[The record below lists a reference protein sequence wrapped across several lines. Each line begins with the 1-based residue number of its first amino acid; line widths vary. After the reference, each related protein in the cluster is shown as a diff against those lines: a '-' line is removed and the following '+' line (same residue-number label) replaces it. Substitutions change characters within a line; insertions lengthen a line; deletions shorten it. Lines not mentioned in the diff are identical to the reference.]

1 MDEKEAAKEIK
12 DRFSDFGVDIPQ
24 EDIEERLEKLTSKFK
39 VPMNEARRSVT
50 NYFLKE
56 YNISRGEFYGSQTET
71 PLVNV
76 KDLVEDGKWVNVKV
90 KVLQL
95 WDNTHESISQV
106 GIVGDS
112 TGTIKFVKWANANLP
127 DVEENKT
134 YHFRN
139 VVIDEWNE
147 KFQINLNRTSSI
159 EEIDE
164 DIEIGTSSITAS
176 GAMVDIQSGSGLI
189 KRCPECN
196 RPLSKGACPEH
207 GKVEGVYDLRI
218 KAVLDD
224 GESVHEAL
232 LNRELTEYIG
242 EITLESAK
250 SMASEALDP
259 NVVLDYLKEKL
270 MGKYYTVTG
279 PKLDRY
285 ILVETIEQQSR
296 FDENELDELIASA
309 EVV

>member
-1 MDEKEAAKEIK
+1 MDEKETAKEIR

-24 EDIEERLEKLTSKFK
+24 EQIEERLEKLTSKFK
-39 VPMNEARRSVT
+39 VPMGEARRSVT

-56 YNISRGEFYGSQTET
+56 YNIPRNEFYGSQMET
-71 PLVNV
+71 PHVDV
-76 KDLVEDGKWVNVKV
+76 KDLVEDGKWVNIKA

-95 WDNTHESISQV
+95 WDNSHESISQV
-106 GIVGDS
+106 GVVGDS
-112 TGTIKFVKWANANLP
+112 TGTIKFVNWANANLP
-127 DVEENKT
+127 EVEEDKT
-134 YHFRN
+134 YQFRN
-139 VVIDEWNE
+139 VVVDEWNG
-147 KFQINLNRTSSI
+147 KFQINFNRTSAI

-164 DIEIGTSSITAS
+164 DIEIGTSSVTAS

-242 EITLESAK
+242 DITLDSAK

-259 NVVLDYLKEKL
+259 SVVLDYLKGKL

-285 ILVETIEQQSR
+285 ILVESIELQSR
-296 FDENELDELIASA
+296 FDENSLDELITSV